1 MNQGPKFLLG
11 TVVDTPKKFHDPESI
26 FWVSNN
32 NFEKTVGPEIAKFGD
47 LSPSFKMKSKK
58 KLKYGP
64 KILHAHIIEPN
75 FVKNF
80 CGKTTSGYPNKEQG
94 RIHSNSVVDGWAGA
108 VTQKTLG
115 IQKCD
120 RPTYQPTN

>member
-1 MNQGPKFLLG
+1 MLWQGCMNQGPKFLLG
-11 TVVDTPKKFHDPESI
+11 TVVDTKKKFHDPESI

-47 LSPSFKMKSKK
+47 LRPSFKMKSKK

-75 FVKNF
+75 EESRCKIFWGQNNF
-80 CGKTTSGYPNKEQG
+80 WVPK
-94 RIHSNSVVDGWAGA
+94 
-108 VTQKTLG
+108 
-115 IQKCD
+115 
-120 RPTYQPTN
+120 